1 MDGNAV
7 TKIGG
12 EGVRGLG
19 IRTDNGEAYGIAIKI
34 IDGSQR
40 CNPKATIAILKELK
54 LINDKQLE
62 ALHSYDNIV
71 LQNHRGLQIGS
82 IQVEL

>member
-1 MDGNAV
+1 M
-7 TKIGG
+7 
-12 EGVRGLG
+12 
-19 IRTDNGEAYGIAIKI
+19 AIKI

-62 ALHSYDNIV
+62 VLHSYDNIV
-71 LQNHRGLQIGS
+71 LQNHRGLEIGS